1 MTFQRRS
8 FLKLL
13 PALSGITY
21 LSEPAKAQPAANISL
36 RFIVASD
43 GHYGQPGT
51 EFKTFH
57 SDLVGWVNREKLQKG
72 VDFLFFNG
80 DLIHDDP
87 TLLYDFKNTISNLSV
102 PYYVS
107 RGNHDKVGLDVWQ
120 STWGYST
127 NHSFAKGEYAFV
139 VGDTSNEKGEYVCP
153 DAAWL
158 RNELA
163 KYKDKKG
170 NFVFLHIT
178 PAKWTVN
185 GIECKEVTDLFENT
199 PNVKAIFNGH
209 DHDQDS
215 TKMYGKKPY
224 FFDGHFGGNWGTAYK
239 GYRIVEIY
247 QDNTWQSY
255 QYNPT
260 AAPVLNTFSG
270 KS

>member
-21 LSEPAKAQPAANISL
+21 LSEPAKAQPTANISL

-43 GHYGQPGT
+43 GHYGQANT

-57 SDLVGWVNREKLQKG
+57 TDLVSWVNREKLQKG
-72 VDFLFFNG
+72 VDFLFLNG

-107 RGNHDKVGLDVWQ
+107 RGNHDKVALDVWQ
-120 STWGYST
+120 STWGYPT

-153 DAAWL
+153 DATWL

-170 NFVFLHIT
+170 IFVFLHIT
-178 PAKWTVN
+178 PSKWTVN
-185 GIECKEVTDLFENT
+185 GIECKEVTELFENT

-215 TKMYGKKPY
+215 IKIYGKKPY

-247 QDNTWQSY
+247 QDHTWQSY

-260 AAPVLNTFSG
+260 ASPVLNTFSG